1 MKKNICFLL
10 ILSLC
15 LSGCTL
21 GMDRW
26 KEPVTFYYL
35 RDHSNADNYSVFFGE
50 GTIGSETR
58 EGSGHRNDLRY
69 LITIYLQG
77 PMDPQLRT
85 LFPAGCQVTK
95 IHLEDRQLTVS
106 LNAVLSQLNDME
118 MTIASACLSKTCM
131 GLADVDTVH
140 IEAHALDGKILFTRS
155 FTADNLLL
163 EDTNPQPTE
172 STQ

>member
-1 MKKNICFLL
+1 MRKVICFLL
-10 ILSLC
+10 VLALY
-15 LSGCTL
+15 LSGCAL

-35 RDHSNADNYSVFFGE
+35 REHSDADNSNVFFSKGA
-50 GTIGSETR
+50 IGSEIR
-58 EGSGHRNDLRY
+58 EGAGHRNDLQY

-77 PMDPQLRT
+77 PMDTQLKS
-85 LFPAGCQVTK
+85 LFPAGSQITDISV
-95 IHLEDRQLTVS
+95 HERALTIS

-118 MTIASACLSKTCM
+118 LTVAGACLAKTCM

-140 IEAHALDGKILFTRS
+140 IEAHALDGKLLFTRS